1 MPDRLQ
7 RLDHFAHA
15 RAEALALGVEH
26 DSPPDADPARRPKP
40 TRWIRRGWYTA
51 LRLTHH
57 EFWPTPL
64 FLLPLAPWILW
75 LSVRYG
81 GLRVC
86 TCANPGVPCGG
97 GVLGESKSQILDG
110 LKSTADSV
118 LPARLVETAPTPE
131 KRASLAAHMI
141 EAEAELGG
149 YPIVLKPDAGER
161 GYGVALIRSPNEL
174 EPYFR
179 RFGGPVIC
187 QKYHPGPCEFGVFW
201 IRKTDAIDDDRFTPS
216 GRIYSVTRKRF
227 PLIEGDGVHTLE
239 ELILRHK
246 RYRKQAKLMLRR
258 HRDRLAWIPG
268 EGETVRLGHA
278 GNHAQGAIFSDGA
291 DLVTPAL
298 SAKIDEIARSYRGVG
313 GGALD
318 FGRFDL
324 RCPSEDDLRAGRNLA
339 IIEVNGVFS
348 ESTNLYDPDRSA
360 IWAYRVLFGQWKSLY
375 EVGAARRRAGAT
387 PIGAAELA
395 RTIIEH
401 RRSQRTPW
409 TGA

>member
-1 MPDRLQ
+1 M
-7 RLDHFAHA
+7 
-15 RAEALALGVEH
+15 
-26 DSPPDADPARRPKP
+26 
-40 TRWIRRGWYTA
+40 
-51 LRLTHH
+51 
-57 EFWPTPL
+57 
-64 FLLPLAPWILW
+64 
-75 LSVRYG
+75 
-81 GLRVC
+81 
-86 TCANPGVPCGG
+86 
-97 GVLGESKSQILDG
+97 LGESKSQILDG
-110 LKSTADSV
+110 LNDTAEHV
-118 LPARLVETAPTPE
+118 LPARLVEAGPPPE
-131 KRASLAAHMI
+131 QRACNAARI
-141 EAEAELGG
+141 IGGEPELCG

-161 GYGVALIRSPNEL
+161 GYGVAIIRSSNEL

-179 RFGGPVIC
+179 RIQGPVLC

-201 IRKTDAIDDDRFTPS
+201 IRKTDAIDDEEPTPA

-239 ELILRHK
+239 ELIFRDN
-246 RYRKQAKLMLRR
+246 RFRKQSKLMLRR
-258 HRDRLAWIPG
+258 HRDRLGWVPS

-278 GNHAQGAIFSDGA
+278 GNHAQGAIFSDGG
-291 DLVTPAL
+291 DLVTPEL
-298 SAKIDEIARSYRGVG
+298 SAKIDEIARSFRGDG
-313 GGALD
+313 DGELD

-360 IWAYRVLFGQWKSLY
+360 LWAYRVLLGQWKRLY
-375 EVGAARRRAGAT
+375 EVGAARKRAGRT

-409 TGA
+409 SGG